1 MSRLISE
8 AVTLYNATYTITA
21 HNTGKAAGYIE
32 GRVNEVI
39 REQGKAC
46 RMEYA
51 DIKSILSFVIDT
63 QAIGRWGATCHP
75 PFWWFTP

>member
-21 HNTGKAAGYIE
+21 HSTGKAAGYIE

-46 RMEYA
+46 RM
-51 DIKSILSFVIDT
+51 
-63 QAIGRWGATCHP
+63 
-75 PFWWFTP
+75 